1 MNIKTANR
9 LCELRKKHNLSQEEL
24 ADKLG
29 VSRQA
34 VSKWER
40 SESSPD
46 TDNLIQLAKL
56 YGISLDELLNGD
68 DAIDIIE
75 ENKNSNSQD
84 NSDSDVIF
92 EDNDGTIVSTGKGVV
107 TIKDDEGNVVTVE
120 KGKTIVTDKDGKSK
134 TIVKKDLLK
143 KFGSK
148 EDKIAGTITGIT
160 TLVVVISYFILGIL
174 SPLGF
179 GYGAF
184 WFLFIAIPVPA
195 SIYKSIKLKNGKH
208 FAYPVF
214 ITALYCALG
223 VFLKLWHPLWVL
235 FITIPIYYMVVGIF
249 KKDVEDDDEVEDEDI
264 VENEN

>member
-1 MNIKTANR
+1 M
-9 LCELRKKHNLSQEEL
+9 
-24 ADKLG
+24 
-29 VSRQA
+29 
-34 VSKWER
+34 
-40 SESSPD
+40 
-46 TDNLIQLAKL
+46 
-56 YGISLDELLNGD
+56 
-68 DAIDIIE
+68 DIIE
-75 ENKNSNSQD
+75 ENKNSNSKN

-174 SPLGF
+174 NPLGF

-184 WFLFIAIPVPA
+184 
-195 SIYKSIKLKNGKH
+195 
-208 FAYPVF
+208 
-214 ITALYCALG
+214 
-223 VFLKLWHPLWVL
+223 
-235 FITIPIYYMVVGIF
+235 
-249 KKDVEDDDEVEDEDI
+249 
-264 VENEN
+264 